1 MLGELPVEL
10 LSSIISYGYR
20 SDFFNL
26 RLTSRLLYTSLSDDF
41 NRQIF
46 RKRTHRYTT
55 RSLERLLE
63 ISQVA
68 RLRDSIEQLTI
79 VAVDPLHRDA
89 DALQKLLRVKK
100 RAESL
105 ERQNRLHRSTSSKP
119 PTVEDIDRFS
129 SDWLALQEAINR
141 ECASLLREAL
151 INLLRAQQPA
161 TLLLRYTLAQW
172 DGYGFKFASP
182 GTLAQFVG
190 ADVLHFAP
198 GAPVPTLAP
207 LLSMASEME
216 YSISGIDLS
225 PGSRNHSWPIWA
237 FEPLMEVSPS
247 AFAHLRRLTIA
258 LTMADANVD
267 DVRDEGFRYM
277 MSLSALFAE
286 LNITLLPG
294 ERCFLTFDYMSA
306 WAHCI
311 SDAPLT
317 SLRFTNGYMS
327 AGGLG
332 KLLESHSETLE
343 SLQLHYVSF
352 GDNDDSFAVF
362 ERLSTF
368 PMLDTLDLIGLT
380 QRNMDIAIDMET
392 LGSVFSARG
401 GTAVKELWRK
411 FMVSYCVVE

>member
-1 MLGELPVEL
+1 MLAGLPVEL
-10 LSSIISYGYR
+10 LSSITSYGYR
-20 SDFFNL
+20 SDLFNL

-41 NRQIF
+41 NREFF
-46 RKRTHRYTT
+46 RKRTHHYTT
-55 RSLERLLE
+55 RSLERLLKV
-63 ISQVA
+63 SQVA
-68 RLRDSIEQLTI
+68 RLRDSIQQLTI
-79 VAVDPLHRDA
+79 VAVEPLHRDA

-105 ERQNRLHRSTSSKP
+105 VRQNRLHRSTSSKP

-129 SDWLALQEAINR
+129 SDWLALQESINR

-190 ADVLHFAP
+190 ADVLHFAS

-207 LLSMASEME
+207 ILSLSSEIE
-216 YSISGIDLS
+216 YPISGIDLG
-225 PGSRNHSWPIWA
+225 PGSRSHSWPIWA

-247 AFAHLRRLTIA
+247 ALAHLSRLTIA
-258 LTMADANVD
+258 LTMASANVD
-267 DVRDEGFRYM
+267 EIQDEGLRYM
-277 MSLSALFAE
+277 LSLSSLFAK
-286 LNITLLPG
+286 LNITFLPG

-317 SLRFTNGYMS
+317 SLSITNGYMS

-332 KLLESHSETLE
+332 KLLESHSETLK
-343 SLQLHYVSF
+343 SLQLYYVSF
-352 GDNDDSFAVF
+352 GENDDSFAVF
-362 ERLSTF
+362 ERLSNF
-368 PMLDTLDLIGLT
+368 PMLVILDLIGLT
-380 QRNMDIAIDMET
+380 QRSMDIAIDMEN

-401 GTAVKELWRK
+401 RTAVKELWQK
-411 FMVSYCVVE
+411 FMGCYCVE